1 MQKVM
6 TELDNKVLVRKNI
19 VNLTAQELADY
30 RKAVREVM
38 SLSDNRGYAH
48 FAGIHGWPQL
58 YCWHHEKNFHDKRAL
73 RLFLP
78 WHRAY
83 LYEFEKALQDR
94 VTDVTIPYWD
104 WRFTRNISKAF
115 SDKTVDGKPN
125 PLYKFH
131 MKFDAPNGQHIDR
144 DTERSPW
151 DNGEGLP
158 TEAQV
163 DEVLNI
169 EDNDDHFDEFT
180 DEIEEVHDQV
190 HGWVGGAMGVVPF
203 AAYDP
208 IFWSHH
214 SFIDKLWWDWQ
225 KKSGIS
231 EMPDSYKDLPLA
243 PFGLTVKDVIE
254 VYDLGY
260 EYAGI
265 STDVEGNWGQQ

>member
-19 VNLTAQELADY
+19 VNLTPQELADY

-104 WRFTRNISKAF
+104 WRFTRNISTAF

-131 MKFDAPNGQHIDR
+131 MQFDSPTGQHIDR
-144 DTERSPW
+144 DTERSPN
-151 DNGEGLP
+151 DNGEGQIGR
-158 TEAQV
+158 AHV
-163 DEVLNI
+163 
-169 EDNDDHFDEFT
+169 
-180 DEIEEVHDQV
+180 
-190 HGWVGGAMGVVPF
+190 
-203 AAYDP
+203 
-208 IFWSHH
+208 
-214 SFIDKLWWDWQ
+214 
-225 KKSGIS
+225 
-231 EMPDSYKDLPLA
+231 
-243 PFGLTVKDVIE
+243 
-254 VYDLGY
+254 
-260 EYAGI
+260 
-265 STDVEGNWGQQ
+265 